1 MIKTISERRK
11 QSLMQTP
18 KSTVIEKTALEF
30 ACVWY
35 ESCLSS
41 GLLPSKAHKTQKAWA
56 RANFQKFIPHAIEH
70 LTSMLSRND
79 INDLCKQEIHEAILE
94 RVNDPE
100 TITLENLSSPS
111 NAEH

>member
-1 MIKTISERRK
+1 
-11 QSLMQTP
+11 MQTP

-41 GLLPSKAHKTQKAWA
+41 GLLPSKKQKTQKAWA

-70 LTSMLSRND
+70 LTSMLSRDD
-79 INDLCKQEIHEAILE
+79 INDLCKQEIYDAIIE
-94 RVNDPE
+94 RTNDPE
-100 TITLENLSSPS
+100 MTALENLTSPS

>member
-1 MIKTISERRK
+1 MIKTISERRR
-11 QSLMQTP
+11 LMTTP

-41 GLLPSKAHKTQKAWA
+41 GLLPSKKQKTQKAWA

-70 LTSMLSRND
+70 LTTMLGRND
-79 INDLCKQEIHEAILE
+79 IPNLMKQEIYDAILE
-94 RVNDPE
+94 RTNDE
-100 TITLENLSSPS
+100 EMVALENAVSPS
-111 NAEH
+111 TMEH

>member
-1 MIKTISERRK
+1 
-11 QSLMQTP
+11 MQTP

-41 GLLPSKAHKTQKAWA
+41 GLLPSKSHITQKSWA

-79 INDLCKQEIHEAILE
+79 IAPLMKQEIYDAILE
-94 RVNDPE
+94 RANDFE
-100 TITLENLSSPS
+100 ISALENMTSPS
-111 NAEH
+111 AAEH